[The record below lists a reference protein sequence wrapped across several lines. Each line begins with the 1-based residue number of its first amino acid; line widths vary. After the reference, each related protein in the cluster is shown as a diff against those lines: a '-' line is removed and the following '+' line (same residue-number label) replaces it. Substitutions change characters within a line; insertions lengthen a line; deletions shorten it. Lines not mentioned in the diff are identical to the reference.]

1 MNFEAVRNHNGQR
14 LEMYAT
20 ILEIGKQGTT
30 KNGSP
35 YCQMTI
41 ADKNGE
47 KHNVS
52 IFVDNILPSPVLLG
66 KNYIFDLQTYQGKF
80 GLAYSGYIRRPADIP
95 ALSAVNQSTKTNLVE
110 KALQHNSGQLDQS
123 EIIRIRSMAISYA
136 KDLMAAGRE
145 IDLFI
150 TADNIYDW
158 IIGLPVES
166 GAKEEAAA
174 ETKDDKDEIPF

>member
-14 LEMYAT
+14 LEMFAT

-52 IFVDNILPSPVLLG
+52 IFVDTILPSPVLLG

-110 KALQHNSGQLDQS
+110 KAFQHNSGQLDQS

-136 KDLMAAGRE
+136 KDLIVANCQ
-145 IDLFI
+145 DNLFE
-150 TADNIYDW
+150 TAENIYSW
-158 IIGLPVES
+158 IIGMPITDDEDKSVEM
-166 GAKEEAAA
+166 
-174 ETKDDKDEIPF
+174 KDEDIPF

>member
-52 IFVDNILPSPVLLG
+52 IFVDTILPSPVLLG

-95 ALSAVNQSTKTNLVE
+95 ALSAANQPAKNFVE
-110 KALQHNSGQLDQS
+110 KAFQEDSIVLNQS
-123 EIIRIRSMAISYA
+123 ETIRIRSMAISYA
-136 KDLMAAGRE
+136 KDLIVANCQ
-145 IDLFI
+145 DNLFK
-150 TADNIYDW
+150 TAENIYSW
-158 IIGLPVES
+158 IIGMPITDDENKSVEM
-166 GAKEEAAA
+166 
-174 ETKDDKDEIPF
+174 KDEDIPF